1 MATRKTINFL
11 PDIFR
16 TDVNKKFLGA
26 TLDQLMSE
34 PNFTK
39 VDGFAGRK
47 FSLAYGTS
55 SSYIVEP
62 TTQRQNYQLEPAV
75 VVKNSA
81 NLIDLY
87 SDYKDLVDKIGYYG
101 GVVDNHDRLFK
112 SEYYSYNP
120 RIDLDKFVNYTRYY
134 WLPDGPNAVTISVG
148 NPEIPKT
155 YTVTRGDNSYT
166 TDLTAAD
173 LNPDLTLVRGVTYNF
188 DVDQFGSAFWIQ
200 TEPGTDGFRNFSQ
213 RTSTREIFGVTGNGT
228 DVGRVTFTVP
238 QKDSQDYY
246 YKSPIIDFVDYAV
259 TTPFSLIDGS
269 LWNQPSANI
278 VSDFDGD
285 TGFPDG
291 AYIIFLGGLTPDLQ
305 WTTRTGSTVPM
316 DRRKGL
322 WQIKI
327 SSTSQIQLEYVR
339 DIPIGHRVLINLGN
353 TNGGREYFKNSNGLI
368 VRSPPI
374 TAALSTLYYQDG
386 TNESIYGKINIVEGV
401 GDDID
406 VDTDII
412 GKVNYTAPRGIVF
425 TNGLKVTFDGTIF
438 PLGYRNKTY
447 LVDGVGKSI
456 RLVDYSLMRAI
467 ESNTAPTNI
476 PFDVFGFDATNF
488 DEPTLGVDV
497 PEYIVINRGSADLNA
512 WVRTNRWFHEDVILR
527 TAEYN
532 NTPVIIDEK
541 LRAKRPIIEFN
552 PDLQL
557 FNSGRALLDIIDRID
572 DKIKTTGAESTW
584 PKITSAFAQINNQLV
599 NGILLDQMNYFEG
612 QLAIFPNDLDSFVRS
627 KVYRVDFKDQR
638 TSIDY
643 DGIGTGLLST
653 TAGSA
658 RGRDASTVSSPIR
671 TRFKTELEIGSL
683 LFDWNGTYLGK
694 VVQIPN
700 NNEIIF
706 DQPATFTMIGRYRFI
721 RPRISLVEIK
731 TATAYDT
738 VVAKAGHNEKKSY
751 WYNGSSWA
759 QSQWKSQR
767 NQSPLFDVIDTND
780 TSLSDTNA
788 YPQSSFAGT
797 KIFSYKPG
805 TGTNDPVLEFAISY
819 GSTIG
824 GSVADIS
831 FVNNFDTDVFTY
843 RDVNRVTKHVSTGY
857 LRKNINRTAYQ
868 VENIWNTVAEPT
880 KQYQHITGTYDG
892 TTNYFEIDII
902 PEADGATP
910 NLKVY
915 VNNKIIPRSSYSVQ
929 TVGVRQA
936 VYVDMELTLNDS
948 IDIFIYTNEVSSL
961 GYYQIPKN
969 LEFNPMNLT
978 LDYVTLGQIRN
989 HFVEIGNNTIGVT
1002 GDLLSNNN
1010 VRDLDIS
1017 RQGGSILKHSAP
1029 TLYASLFLTDST
1041 VNFVNGLDLARKDYS
1056 RFKNK
1061 FLEMCITLPELI
1073 SMDVMTG
1080 VDHVLNKI
1088 NGVKNPTFAW
1098 FYTGMVPWGDN
1109 YVVDTYKVIDSTI
1122 RIYSVPNIYD
1132 AIGEE
1137 FFPSNGLSNKAVLV
1151 YLNGRQLVINKDY
1164 FIEPEV
1170 AAIQFFGSLVININ
1184 DVILI
1189 KGYRDTDGSYVPETP
1204 TKLGLY
1210 PKFQPDIF
1218 EDSTYRSEDPVSV
1231 IQGHDGSITPAFG
1244 DLRDQYLL
1252 ELENRIYNNIRVEYN
1267 SELFDINSVRPG
1279 KFRKLDYSLAEYN
1292 QVLNTEFLKW
1302 IGNNQLD
1309 YSANEYF
1316 QPNDEFTWNYNQT
1329 TEILEGEK
1337 LPGYWRGIY
1346 KYFYDTDKPSTHPW
1360 EMLGFVQKPDW
1371 WNIAY
1376 GSAPYLPNNQMWTD
1390 LENGFYRNDSTTNA
1404 LYARPGLSRV
1414 LPVDSTGALKSPQA
1428 TIVRTF
1434 DGTRF
1439 NQSYLIGDQGPVET
1453 AWVRSSDYA
1462 FAINRATALLTP
1474 ARYFSLQFDV
1484 TSQINDEGLDQ
1495 YFVNSLN
1502 QRVNPLL
1509 FKINGELVNTEITR
1523 ASGYIN
1529 WIHGYL
1535 TNLGLDAAEKIRNIL
1550 NNVDVRLGYKM
1561 ASFTDKKY
1569 ITVMSDQFSP
1579 TSNNKS
1585 VIIPDENYVVHLNK
1599 SVPVRKATYSAV
1611 IVEKSPAGYTVSGYN
1626 LKYPYFT
1633 VIPSE
1638 FNGNFYTI
1646 EELGVRGVIYQ
1657 DFKPQKVNVPY
1668 GFEFRN
1674 IQQIV
1679 DFLVGYQRYLASEGF
1694 AFERYDTNLNHQRD
1708 WVLSAKEFISWTL
1721 QGWKTGNILVL
1732 SPLESSMSIFG
1743 IDAAVDTITNIS
1755 NDSQVLGPNF
1765 NVIRTDELSVVRE
1778 PGVTTITTTT
1788 GQTIAYVELNL
1799 VQYEHVLVFDN
1810 ATVFNDIVYKTELG
1824 SRQYRLKIVGNKTA
1838 GWTGELN
1845 PPGFIYNTDVVDL
1858 WEPER
1863 DYKKADIVEYKNRN
1877 YSAIRNI
1884 PGTLYFNFEDWSQLD
1899 TQFAAGLIP
1908 NFAHNAS
1915 KIGGIYDIDSPV
1927 IDENFDKFSNG
1938 LIGYRSRPYLE
1949 NIGLNENTQS
1959 RFYQGF
1965 IKDKGTKNAI
1975 TAIYSGQFD
1984 NIVNDVSIYEEWG
1997 LRVGEYGSNKS
2008 NQSIDVI
2015 LNESKYRANPAAFK
2029 LLNSAEPS
2037 LDGLIT
2043 IRPKDLLNRP
2053 KGYRSPVFLN
2063 RAPDTLLETDLKTA
2077 GYVNVDDVDS
2087 TLFDF
2092 NNYASL
2098 TQRLAELQP
2107 GYNLWVA
2114 KDFDEDW
2121 QVYRA
2126 TLVSTTVVTIEY
2138 NLDNKARVITQ
2149 YDHGIQIGDI
2159 FAIRGLNS
2167 SFDGFYQA
2175 VYVEDPNTVVVI
2187 VTEEQYQL
2195 LLANP
2200 VDGSGE
2206 LFVMQKSRYKDI
2218 ADRDNDITK
2227 EPRAIGELVWVD
2239 NNNDNRW
2246 AVYRYV
2252 KRILGNFVGPKNSWT
2267 IENSSINIRGSGLP
2281 YHSFGNA
2288 QISTTAVEQNY
2299 NRTFP
2304 ISGGSNIS
2312 ATTHVDTGTGII
2324 GFWINGVAITSP
2336 DAGILAPNGYLT
2348 VPEFN
2353 YDLMYSGLI
2362 GLNRDQAGGIVLD
2375 NQVYTYKAYTFGNAW
2390 LSGVGSTSNV
2400 MGDPDSIATTYI
2412 GGALTHPD
2420 GHSKIL
2426 GYALDGYPIYGPFG
2440 YTSPVGTNASIK
2452 RMVSGYRLRN
2462 AAYRATTD
2470 ACDLVTSPMGMF
2482 VQDYEFAGLGDLD
2495 RFNGRYCVT
2504 PDYPDGTYAYFT
2516 TINANGSPAYPYVIG
2531 PQFYGNVVTEVAN
2544 SVADG
2549 SGRAPDTYRSTPNS
2563 FDPLSESISWTRF
2576 SHRPNVETQPAS
2588 TAESFAWAYNND
2600 NNLVECRTDT
2610 QSYTGFISFRKY
2622 RRYTHDVTVSSTAI
2636 QGGAMAVVL
2645 AFAIDKTG
2653 REHTLSAIR
2662 AGGAV
2667 NNTKTWSIVYNYL
2680 RSDEWEVYNGS
2691 ESAPGPNNW
2700 STFPAGSRI
2709 VVAREDDIITAK
2721 CSQFNSIP
2729 VDESTLLTV
2738 NLTTDPRL
2746 EVFRG
2751 EANMGYSAHAQKFA
2765 QFKNIRFKN
2774 LDAENVSWEF
2784 VKGQSDVVDIS
2795 SISAMYLFNK
2805 KTKTILSR
2813 LDFLDPIKGKILGS
2827 AEADID
2833 FKTDQDPAQYNVGS
2847 NPNLNIDDE
2856 LHWGEK
2862 QVGKIWW
2869 DTDNIR
2875 YIDYEQG
2882 DNNYRV
2888 QHWAEKFEGS
2898 VVNVYEWVASDVLPS
2913 QHTAQG
2919 LEGTPKFV
2927 DDSAFVQLIYV
2938 DDISKEVRNKYYYW
2952 VKDRTTTTLP
2962 SKSHSAFNIAYRIE
2976 EPTLQGIP
2984 YAAVLRDNAIALYN
2998 IGNFLSGSDVALHV
3012 EYRVKVTENVTH
3024 SEYQLFQQDN
3034 ATAVMDPRIEN
3045 KLIDS
3050 LVGMDEIG
3058 NLVPDPTLLPGDQ
3071 VGLSNKPRQT
3081 VILNR
3086 KKAIADILKYVNTIL
3101 IKHPVASRIVNNNM
3115 IYSDNFYAAD
3125 PEPAADRYDYTV
3137 DTEEQVDYVPEFSSG
3152 SFEIDKQYI
3161 ITEIID
3167 LDFTTVGASSN
3178 TVGTVFTATSIG
3190 DPNQLGFA
3198 IPSRVYVKNDENYT
3212 NRWTIY
3218 RKNITTEDN
3227 VLMEVQG
3234 FDTANSWDFVNW
3246 FAEGYNDKTLPTHV
3260 VETFN
3265 DIYKINLNAGDIVK
3279 VKDSG
3284 NQLFDFYRYEAD
3296 NKYTLIGK
3304 QNGTIQIKADL
3315 WNQIGFDR
3323 YEYDTDPWDFS
3334 LFNELRFILK
3344 GLKHDVFVKDLAEY
3358 YNKVLFILIDF
3369 VLAEQQYSDWIF
3381 KTSFLSIK
3389 HRINALTPSTSY
3401 IRNRQEFYEEY
3412 ANEVKP
3418 YRTKVREYN
3427 MEYHTDEP
3435 LLTTA
3440 FTDFD
3445 LPSYYDRTLGVFRS
3459 PNGQFPDLDANLL
3472 ATKPEY
3478 QDWNNHHKFEVESVE
3493 LASAGFGHITAPDV
3507 SIIPTDTTG
3516 GNAVVKSFI
3525 NPLIGSVQ
3533 GFTVEQPGN
3542 GYTTTPLVAV
3552 SGSGTTQLS
3561 KFEVTPRK
3569 QTIGSVRINNN
3580 KIRKIKTSIR
3590 FDRVQYSTQVV
3601 DWQINTAYPTGT
3613 YVSYNG
3619 DSYVNTSNVS
3629 ANNKFIRSD
3638 WVLHNSANFDNANDR
3653 VMSSYSPTVSM
3664 VPKVLSRLMS
3674 GLDNQILNANTA
3686 AIQDTA
3692 VTGGGFTGVSIPAGS
3707 FVPGTRYIVT
3717 NVGTTEF
3724 TSIGAH
3730 KDEVGVI
3737 FVANAAGIGTGSA
3750 TIAITSNAFSTA
3762 SGFSPDAIVAQGGTF
3777 VSDLF
3782 SHAPE
3787 ELLPGRAY
3795 DSVVVTI
3802 MDNNGVGAKLFVS
3815 MNDVRSASEV
3825 APLYKTTLI
3834 SPLNL
3839 TDATIEVADASNL
3852 PVPNVFAITPGIIHI
3867 NGERIE
3873 YYTLVGNTLGQL
3885 RRGVGGT
3892 SVPLLHTLGSLVEAA
3907 SVPASGYT
3915 QLGNT

>member
-16 TDVNKKFLGA
+16 SDVNKKFLGA

-81 NLIDLY
+81 GLIDLY
-87 SDYKDLVDKIGYYG
+87 SDYKDIVDKIGYYG

-112 SEYYSYNP
+112 SEYYNYNP

-134 WLPDGPNAVTISVG
+134 WLPNGPDAVTISVG
-148 NPEIPKT
+148 NPEVPKT
-155 YTVTRGDNSYT
+155 YTVTRGNNSYT

-173 LNPDLTLVRGVTYNF
+173 LNPDITLVRGVTYNF
-188 DVDQFGSAFWIQ
+188 DVNQVGNAFWIQ
-200 TEPGTDGFRNFSQ
+200 TEPGTDGYRNFSQ
-213 RTSTREIFGVTGNGT
+213 RTSTREIFGVTGNGA

-238 QKDSQDYY
+238 QKESQDYY
-246 YKSPIIDFVDYAV
+246 YKSPILDFVSYAV

-269 LWNQPSANI
+269 LWNRPSANI
-278 VSDFDGD
+278 VSDFDGNTD
-285 TGFPDG
+285 FPDG
-291 AYIIFLGGLTPDLQ
+291 AYIVFLGGLTPNLQ
-305 WTTRTGSTVPM
+305 WTTRTGSTVPV
-316 DRRKGL
+316 DKRKGL

-327 SSTSQIQLEYVR
+327 SDTSQIQLEYVR
-339 DIPIGHRVLINLGN
+339 DIPIGHRILVNQGN
-353 TNGGREYFKNSNGLI
+353 TNGGREYFKNSAGLI
-368 VRSPPI
+368 VQSPPI

-386 TNESIYGKINIVEGV
+386 TNESTYGRITIVDGV
-401 GDDID
+401 GDDIN
-406 VDTDII
+406 VDTDIV
-412 GKVNYTAPRGIVF
+412 GKKTYTAPRGIVF
-425 TNGLKVTFDGTIF
+425 TNGLKITFDGTIF
-438 PLGYRNKTY
+438 PLSYRNKTY
-447 LVDGVGKSI
+447 LVDGVGKAI
-456 RLVDYSLMRAI
+456 RLVEYSLMRAI
-467 ESNTAPTNI
+467 ESDSKPTSI
-476 PFDVFGFDATNF
+476 PFDIFGFDLTNF
-488 DEPTLGVDV
+488 DEPTLGVDI
-497 PEYIVINRGSADLNA
+497 PEYIVINRSSQDLNA
-512 WVRTNRWFHEDVILR
+512 WVRTNRWFHEDVILK

-532 NTPVIIDEK
+532 NTQVIIDEK
-541 LRAKRPIIEFN
+541 QRAKRPIIEFE
-552 PDLQL
+552 PDFQL

-572 DKIKTTGAESTW
+572 DRIKTAGVEGTW
-584 PKITSAFAQINNQLV
+584 PKITSAFGQVNNQLV
-599 NGILLDQMNYFEG
+599 NGPLLDQMNYLEG
-612 QLAIFPNDLDSFVRS
+612 QHTIFPNDLDSFVRS

-638 TSIDY
+638 TSLDY
-643 DGIGTGLLST
+643 DGIGTGLLSV
-653 TAGSA
+653 TAGA
-658 RGRDASTVSSPIR
+658 IKGRDGSRPTAPIR

-683 LFDWNGTYLGK
+683 VFDWNGTYLGK

-706 DQPATFTMIGRYRFI
+706 DQPAAFTAVGRYRFI

-738 VVAKAGHNEKKSY
+738 VVATAGHNLKKSY
-751 WYNGSSWA
+751 WYNGSSWT
-759 QSQWKSQR
+759 QSQWKTRR
-767 NQSPLFDVIDTND
+767 NQEPLFDVIDQND

-788 YPQSSFAGT
+788 YPQSTFAGT

-805 TGTNDPVLEFAISY
+805 TGLIDSVLNFSISY
-819 GSTIG
+819 STIG
-824 GSVADIS
+824 GSVSDIS
-831 FVNNFDTDVFTY
+831 FVNNFDTDTY
-843 RDVNRVTKHVSTGY
+843 TYKDVNRITKNISTGY
-857 LRKNINRTAYQ
+857 LRKNIGRTAYQ
-868 VENIWNTVAEPT
+868 VENIWNTVVEPT
-880 KQYQHITGTYDG
+880 KQYQHITGVYDG
-892 TTNYFEIDII
+892 TTNYFEIDIV
-902 PEADGATP
+902 PVADIATP

-915 VNNKIIPRSSYSVQ
+915 VNNKIIPRSSYSIQ
-929 TVGVRQA
+929 TVGVRTA
-936 VYVDMELTLNDS
+936 VYVDMPLTFNDS
-948 IDIFIYTNEVSSL
+948 IDIFIYTNQVSSI

-969 LEFNPMNLT
+969 LEFNPLNLT
-978 LDYVTLGQIRN
+978 LEYVTLGQIRN
-989 HFVEIGNNTIGVT
+989 HFVEIGNNTIGVV

-1017 RQGGSILKHSAP
+1017 QQGGSILKHSAP
-1029 TLYASLFLTDST
+1029 TLYASLFLTDPT

-1061 FLEMCITLPELI
+1061 FLEMCITLPELT

-1080 VDHVLNKI
+1080 VDLVLNKI
-1088 NGVKNPTFAW
+1088 NGVKNPSFPW
-1098 FYTGMVPWGDN
+1098 FYSGMIPWGDN
-1109 YVVDTYKVIDSTI
+1109 YVVDTYKIIDPTV

-1132 AIGEE
+1132 ALGTE
-1137 FFPSNGLSNKAVLV
+1137 FFPSNGLANKAVLV
-1151 YLNGRQLVINKDY
+1151 YLNGQQLVIDKDY
-1164 FIEPEV
+1164 FIEPGV
-1170 AAIQFFGSLVININ
+1170 TAVQFYGSLTLNIN
-1184 DVILI
+1184 DIILI

-1210 PKFQPDIF
+1210 PKFQPGIF
-1218 EDSTYRSEDPVSV
+1218 EDATYRADAAINV
-1231 IQGHDGSITPAFG
+1231 IQGHDGSITPVFD

-1252 ELENRIYNNIRVEYN
+1252 ELENRIYNNIRVTYN
-1267 SELFDINSVRPG
+1267 SALFDINSVRPG
-1279 KFRKLDYSLAEYN
+1279 KFRKLDYTLTEYN

-1329 TEILEGEK
+1329 TEILESEK

-1360 EMLGFVQKPDW
+1360 EMLGFVQKPSW
-1371 WNIAY
+1371 WNLAY
-1376 GSAPYLPNNQMWTD
+1376 GNAPYLPNNQMWTD
-1390 LENGFYRNDSTTNA
+1390 LENGFYRNDSTTNP
-1404 LYARPGLSRV
+1404 LYARPGLRTV

-1428 TIVRTF
+1428 IMVKTF

-1439 NQSYLIGDQGPVET
+1439 NQPYLIGDQGPVET

-1484 TSQINDEGLDQ
+1484 TSQINDPGLDQ

-1502 QRVNPLL
+1502 QRINPLL
-1509 FKINGELVNTEITR
+1509 FKINGELVNGNIVR

-1535 TNLGLDAAEKIRNIL
+1535 TNLGLDAANQIRNNL

-1569 ITVMSDQFSP
+1569 ITVMSEQFSP

-1611 IVEKSPAGYTVSGYN
+1611 IVEKSSSGYTVSGYN

-1657 DFKPQKVNVPY
+1657 DYKTQKVNVPY

-1679 DFLVGYQRYLASEGF
+1679 DFFVGYQRFLSSEGF
-1694 AFERYDTNLNHQRD
+1694 VFERYDTNLSHQRD
-1708 WVLSAKEFISWTL
+1708 WILSAREFISWTL

-1732 SPLESSMSIFG
+1732 SPLESSMSIYG

-1765 NVIRTDELSVVRE
+1765 NVIRTDELSVIRE
-1778 PGVTTITTTT
+1778 PGVTTITTTS
-1788 GQTIAYVELNL
+1788 GQTIAYAEINL

-1824 SRQYRLKIVGNKTA
+1824 SRQYRLKIIGNKTA
-1838 GWTGELN
+1838 DWFGELN
-1845 PPGFIYNTDVVDL
+1845 PPGFMYNTDVVDP
-1858 WEPER
+1858 WEPEH

-1884 PGTLYFNFEDWSQLD
+1884 PGTSYFNYEDWSQLD

-1908 NFAHNAS
+1908 NFAHNAN
-1915 KIGGIYDIDSPV
+1915 KISGIYDIDSPV

-1965 IKDKGTKNAI
+1965 IKEKGTKNAI

-2008 NQSIDVI
+2008 NQSIDII
-2015 LNESKYRANPAAFK
+2015 LNESKYRANPVAFK
-2029 LLNSAEPS
+2029 LLNSADPS
-2037 LDGLIT
+2037 VDNLIT
-2043 IRPKDLLNRP
+2043 VRPKDLLNRP
-2053 KGYRSPVFLN
+2053 KGYRAPVFLN
-2063 RAPDTLLETDLKTA
+2063 REQDTLLETDIKTA
-2077 GYVNVDDVDS
+2077 GYVNVNDVDG

-2098 TQRLAELQP
+2098 STKLADLYS

-2114 KDFDEDW
+2114 KDFNEDW

-2126 TLVSTTVVTIEY
+2126 TLISSPVVTIEY
-2138 NLDNKARVITQ
+2138 NLDNKARIITQ

-2167 SFDGFYQA
+2167 NFDGFYQA
-2175 VYVEDPNTVVVI
+2175 VYVEDSNTIVVI
-2187 VTEEQYQL
+2187 VTEAQFRL

-2200 VDGSGE
+2200 IDGSGE
-2206 LFVMQKSRYKDI
+2206 LFVMQRSRYKDI
-2218 ADRDNDITK
+2218 ADKDNDITK
-2227 EPRAIGELVWVD
+2227 EPRKIGDLVWVD
-2239 NNNDNRW
+2239 NNNDNHW

-2252 KRILGNFVGPKNSWT
+2252 RRILGNFVGPKNSWT

-2288 QISTTAVEQNY
+2288 QISTTAIEQNY

-2304 ISGGSNIS
+2304 VYGGSNVK
-2312 ATTHVDTGTGII
+2312 AETHTDIGTGLI

-2336 DAGILAPNGYLT
+2336 DAGLLAPAGYLT
-2348 VPEFN
+2348 VPGFN
-2353 YDLMYSGLI
+2353 YDLMYPGLL
-2362 GLNRDQAGGIVLD
+2362 GLNKDQAGGIVLD
-2375 NQVYTYKAYTFGNAW
+2375 SQVYTYKAYTFGNAW
-2390 LSGVGSTSNV
+2390 LSGVGSTNNT

-2412 GGALTHPD
+2412 GGVLTHPD

-2426 GYALDGYPIYGPFG
+2426 GFAIDGYPIYGPYG
-2440 YTSPVGTNASIK
+2440 YSNVTGANATVK
-2452 RMVSGYRLRN
+2452 RMVSRYKLRN
-2462 AAYRATTD
+2462 ASYRATTD

-2482 VQDYEFAGLGDLD
+2482 VQDYELSSQGDLD
-2495 RFNGRYCVT
+2495 QYNGRYCVT

-2516 TINANGSPAYPYVIG
+2516 TINANGTPAYPYVIG
-2531 PQFYGNVVTEVAN
+2531 PQFYGNVIAEVAN
-2544 SVADG
+2544 SIVGG
-2549 SGRAPDTYRSTPNS
+2549 SGYAPVTYRSTPNS

-2588 TAESFAWAYNND
+2588 VAESFAWAYDND
-2600 NNLVECRTDT
+2600 KNLVECRTDT

-2622 RRYTHDVTVSSTAI
+2622 SRYTHDVVVSSTAV

-2700 STFPAGSRI
+2700 NNFPAGSRI
-2709 VVAREDDIITAK
+2709 VVAREDDIISAK
-2721 CSQFNSIP
+2721 CSQFNSLPI
-2729 VDESTLLTV
+2729 DESTLLTV

-2751 EANMGYSAHAQKFA
+2751 EANMGYSSHAQKFA
-2765 QFKNIRFKN
+2765 QFKNIRFRD

-2784 VKGQSDVVDIS
+2784 VKGQSDIVDIS
-2795 SISAMYLFNK
+2795 SISSMYLFNK
-2805 KTKTILSR
+2805 KTKTILTR

-2833 FKTDQDPAQYNVGS
+2833 FKIDIDPAQYNVGS
-2847 NPNLNIDDE
+2847 DSRLNIDDE

-2869 DTDNIR
+2869 DTDTIR
-2875 YIDYEQG
+2875 YIDYEQS

-2888 QHWAEKFEGS
+2888 QHWAEMFEGS
-2898 VVNVYEWVASDVLPS
+2898 TVNVYEWVASDVLPS
-2913 QHTAQG
+2913 QHVAQG
-2919 LEGTPKFV
+2919 LEGVPKFT
-2927 DDSAFVQLIYV
+2927 DDTAFVQLSYV

-2984 YAAVLRDNAIALYN
+2984 YAAVLRDNAVALYN
-2998 IGNFLSGSDVALHV
+2998 IGKFLSGSDTALHV
-3012 EYRVKVTENVTH
+3012 EYKVKVTENVTH

-3050 LVGMDEIG
+3050 LVGMDENG
-3058 NLVPDPTLLPGDQ
+3058 ALVPDPTLLPGDQ

-3081 VILNR
+3081 IILNR
-3086 KKAIADILKYVNTIL
+3086 KKAISDVLKYVNTIL
-3101 IKHPVASRIVNNNM
+3101 IKHPTAGRIVNSNT

-3125 PEPAADRYDYTV
+3125 PEPAENRYDYTV
-3137 DTEEQVDYVPEFSSG
+3137 DTEEQVDYVPEFASG
-3152 SFEIDKQYI
+3152 SFEIGKQYI

-3167 LDFTTVGASSN
+3167 FDFTTVGASSN
-3178 TVGTVFTATSIG
+3178 TVGTAFTATSIG
-3190 DPNQLGFA
+3190 DPNLLGFA
-3198 IPSRVYVKNDENYT
+3198 LPRRIYVKNDENYT

-3227 VLMEVQG
+3227 VLVEVQG
-3234 FDTANSWDFVNW
+3234 FDTANSWEFADW
-3246 FAEGYNDKTLPTHV
+3246 FADGYNIKTLPTHV
-3260 VETFN
+3260 VDTFN
-3265 DIYKINLNAGDIVK
+3265 DIYKINLNVGDIVK

-3284 NQLFDFYRYEAD
+3284 NQLFDLYRYD
-3296 NKYTLIGK
+3296 INNKYTLIGK

-3323 YEYDTDPWDFS
+3323 YEFDNDPWDFS

-3358 YNKVLFILIDF
+3358 YNKILFILIDF

-3389 HRINALTPSTSY
+3389 HRINALKPSTSY

-3412 ANEVKP
+3412 VNEVKP

-3427 MEYHTDEP
+3427 MEYHTTEP
-3435 LLTTA
+3435 LVSTT

-3445 LPSYYDRTLGVFRS
+3445 LPSYYDQTLGVFRS
-3459 PNGQFPDLDANLL
+3459 PNGQFPDKDANLL
-3472 ATKPEY
+3472 ATRPEY
-3478 QDWNNHHKFEVESVE
+3478 QDWNNNYKFEVESVE
-3493 LASAGFGHITAPDV
+3493 LASPGFGHLVAPDV
-3507 SIIPTDTTG
+3507 SVIPTDLTG
-3516 GNAVVKSFI
+3516 GNTVVKSTI
-3525 NPLIGSVQ
+3525 SLLNGSVQ
-3533 GFTVEQPGN
+3533 GFTVEQPGG
-3542 GYTTTPLVAV
+3542 GYTTTPLITVN
-3552 SGSGTTQLS
+3552 GSGTTQLS
-3561 KFEVTPRK
+3561 KFETTPRK
-3569 QTIGSVRINNN
+3569 QTIGSVRLNNN

-3590 FDRVQYSTQVV
+3590 FDRVQYTTQVV
-3601 DWQINTAYPTGT
+3601 DWQANTSYPSGT

-3619 DSYVNTSNVS
+3619 NSYINSSNVS
-3629 ANNKFIRSD
+3629 PRNKFARSD
-3638 WVLHNSANFDNANDR
+3638 WMLHNSANFDNANDR
-3653 VMSSYSPTVSM
+3653 VMSSYSPTPSM
-3664 VPKVLSRLMS
+3664 IPKVLSRLMT

-3692 VTGGGFTGVSIPAGS
+3692 VTGGGFTGVSIPAGN
-3707 FVPGTRYIVT
+3707 FVPGTKYIVT

-3737 FVANAAGIGTGSA
+3737 FVANAAGTGTGSA

-3787 ELLPGRAY
+3787 EFLPGRTY

-3802 MDNNGVGAKLFVS
+3802 MDNNGIGAKLFVNMS
-3815 MNDVRSASEV
+3815 DVRSASEV
-3825 APLYKTTLI
+3825 SPMYKTTLV

-3839 TDATIEVADASNL
+3839 TDRTIEVADASNL

-3892 SVPLLHTLGSLVEAA
+3892 SVPLLHSLGSTVEAA
-3907 SVPASGYT
+3907 SVPATGYV